1 MLDLTVKLTKMEHS
15 AQGKKIRGARCK
27 MSKHLGAD
35 AKLPFFFLETQRF
48 AGHTARGTVS
58 ITNEMLFSSRSESL

>member
-1 MLDLTVKLTKMEHS
+1 MKKRNKIEIIDFDLLSLPIDCLDLTVKLTKMEHS

-35 AKLPFFFLETQRF
+35 AKLPFF
-48 AGHTARGTVS
+48 
-58 ITNEMLFSSRSESL
+58 